1 MYDKDWEVH
10 LALNNPLDPIH
21 GYMEDYL
28 EKEEQARR
36 DRPSHSPRPA
46 QRDHPRPE
54 HGAELDQPR
63 PQSRVKKSDRS
74 TVTGS
79 PADRDRRQA

>member
-28 EKEEQARR
+28 KKEEAKRGEE
-36 DRPSHSPRPA
+36 SHHETGSD
-46 QRDHPRPE
+46 QRDHSRAK
-54 HGAELDQPR
+54 HGTKVD
-63 PQSRVKKSDRS
+63 
-74 TVTGS
+74 
-79 PADRDRRQA
+79 